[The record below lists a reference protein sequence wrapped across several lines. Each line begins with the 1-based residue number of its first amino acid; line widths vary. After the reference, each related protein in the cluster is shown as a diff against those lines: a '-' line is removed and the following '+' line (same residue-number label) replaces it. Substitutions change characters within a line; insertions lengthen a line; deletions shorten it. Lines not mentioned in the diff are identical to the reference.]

1 VDTLGEQFGG
11 IDIYLFDQL
20 LRGRVAPGATVL
32 DAGCGD
38 GRNLVYLLRAGHPV
52 FAADQRPQAVAAV
65 QALAAR
71 LAPSLPASNFRCE
84 PVEAMTF
91 ADGIA
96 DLVISSAVLHFARD
110 HAHFLAMLGGTWRT
124 VRPGG
129 MLFCRLA
136 STIGL
141 GGLAAPLGEGRFRLP
156 DGTDRYLVDEE
167 QLLESTAAMGGELL
181 DPLKTTNVQN
191 QRCMTT
197 WVVRRLPGAGL
208 EKRSAPSRIPP
219 LRGC

>member
-1 VDTLGEQFGG
+1 VDVVEALREQLGE

-32 DAGCGD
+32 DAGCGG

-52 FAADQRPQAVAAV
+52 YGADEAPQAVASV

-71 LAPSLPASNFRCE
+71 LAPGLPSSNFRCE
-84 PVEAMTF
+84 AVEAMSF
-91 ADGIA
+91 PDGFA

-110 HAHFLAMLGGTWRT
+110 HEQFRAMLAGTWRS

-129 MLFCRLA
+129 MFFCRLA

-141 GGLAAPLGEGRFRLP
+141 GGLARPLGEGRFRLP
-156 DGTDRYLVDEE
+156 DGTDRYLVDET
-167 QLLESTAAMGGELL
+167 QLLDATATMGGELL

-197 WVVRRLPGAGL
+197 WVVRR
-208 EKRSAPSRIPP
+208 RTTR
-219 LRGC
+219 